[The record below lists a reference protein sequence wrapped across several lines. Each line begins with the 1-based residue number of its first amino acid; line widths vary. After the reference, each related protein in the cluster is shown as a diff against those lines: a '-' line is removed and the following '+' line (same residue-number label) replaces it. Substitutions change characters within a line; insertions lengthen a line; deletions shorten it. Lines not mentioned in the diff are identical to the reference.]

1 MIESQKEALPNL
13 PNLFFL
19 FWLSARF
26 VVQASRLPV
35 SLPHVGQPG
44 RLHHNSPKLGG
55 ERLFLGS
62 VAAAGGDG
70 PQEKE
75 EGAGERR
82 LLAASHAPAGASP
95 AVSCPVISHPFQ

>member
-19 FWLSARF
+19 F
-26 VVQASRLPV
+26 
-35 SLPHVGQPG
+35 
-44 RLHHNSPKLGG
+44 
-55 ERLFLGS
+55 LGS
-62 VAAAGGDG
+62 VAAEGGDG